1 MRTLITLVFF
11 LFAVLATSVK
21 AENPSNSQ
29 QMVSSH
35 SSSSSRADRKD
46 ANSTLREGIEVYR
59 AIVKG
64 SHGAIPRSVQ
74 ANAKCAMVFPNV
86 ITAALA
92 VGGIHGDGVAFCKN
106 ASQEWSNP
114 VFVDLTGASLGVQA
128 GVKSADV
135 VLFMTGENA
144 RTAIERGSFQLGG
157 ELSAVAGKFDETF
170 SAPTAG
176 VVAYTRTEGVFAG
189 ASLGGVNISRD
200 QEDEK
205 AVYGASGASANLFER
220 KVPASME
227 QNVSELKKLLPE
239 A

>member
-1 MRTLITLVFF
+1 MRILIASVFF
-11 LFAVLATSVK
+11 LFAFFATSVK
-21 AENPSNSQ
+21 AEDHSQ
-29 QMVSSH
+29 QVASSH
-35 SSSSSRADRKD
+35 SSASSKAERRD
-46 ANSTLREGIEVYR
+46 ANSTLRESIEVYR

-64 SHGAIPRSVQ
+64 SHGAIPRSVL
-74 ANAKCAMVFPNV
+74 ANAKCVMVYPNV

-92 VGGIHGDGVAFCKN
+92 VGGVHGDGVAFCRN
-106 ASQEWSNP
+106 AAKEWSNP

-128 GVKSADV
+128 GVKSADI

-170 SAPTAG
+170 SAPTSG

-205 AVYGASGASANLFER
+205 AVYGALGASANLFER
-220 KVPASME
+220 KVSASLE
-227 QNVSELKKLLPE
+227 QNTNELKKLLPE